1 MNNIVE
7 FIDMQGYGTYVWPSY
22 IVTALVLIVLLI
34 ISQRLLKANL
44 KTKDSLENRDK
55 KGLE

>member
-44 KTKDSLENRDK
+44 KTKDSLENHDK

>member
-1 MNNIVE
+1 
-7 FIDMQGYGTYVWPSY
+7 MQGYGTYVWPSY